1 MQQKNYDNEQTKKK
15 IIKNSK
21 IALNIIKNK
30 STENGFAIVA
40 AEQT

>member
-30 STENGFAIVA
+30 SIGEGKK
-40 AEQT
+40 